1 MAVINY
7 REVLP
12 RTASHKFG
20 ESPTAET
27 KYIATVDEPTPT
39 QTVVNAIG
47 ILHGASHPE
56 FGYLKCLDISLN
68 ETDRHH
74 VEVTYRYEVPKQDDF
89 DPNPLARPDVWS
101 FSVGGAR
108 VPALQ
113 YYHGMNNSDIRPLVN
128 AAGDFIEG
136 LESVEAEVKA
146 TISSNRAVFPLA
158 IAAAVTNSI
167 NSGPYLGGA
176 AYTWQ
181 CAGISGQQAVE
192 VVNEVEIRY
201 YQVTCELVYR
211 ASGWISKIPHVGW
224 HYISGG
230 KKRRVWAWN
239 EDGTEKIDATAPQPL
254 NEDGT
259 LKFPGANGNPD
270 QLLRRMFPVQEFSQ
284 YFGTPPF

>member
-1 MAVINY
+1 MSVINY

-20 ESPTAET
+20 ESPTAEL
-27 KYIATVDEPTPT
+27 KFIATVDEPTPT

-47 ILHGASHPE
+47 IFHGASHPE

-74 VEVTYRYEVPKQDDF
+74 VEVTYRYEVPKQDDW
-89 DPNPLARPDVWS
+89 DPNPLARPDIWS

-113 YYHGMNNSDIRPLVN
+113 YYHGMDNGDIRPLVN

-146 TISSNRAVFPLA
+146 TISSNRATFPLA
-158 IAAAVTNSI
+158 IAAGVTNSI
-167 NSGPYLGGA
+167 NASPYLGGA

-201 YQVTCELVYR
+201 YQITVELVYR
-211 ASGWISKIPHVGW
+211 ASSWVAKIPHVGW

-270 QLLRRMFPVQEFSQ
+270 QLLRRMFPVQNFSQ